1 MKRMQSMIIGSRTT
15 MFPQGDVVLVPF
27 PFTDLTRAKT
37 RPVFFKKKTAYEIET
52 GNFMVAM
59 ITSIPQSTSYDYEV
73 KDWRTANLL
82 APSWVRI
89 KIATI
94 NPKLVRYKPGS
105 LANVD
110 LIEVDKRIRLALGL

>member
-1 MKRMQSMIIGSRTT
+1 
-15 MFPQGDVVLVPF
+15 MFKKGDVVLIPF
-27 PFTDLTRAKT
+27 PFTDLTSAKT
-37 RPVFFKKKTAYEIET
+37 RPAVIVSTGSYEKET

-59 ITSIPQSTSYDYEV
+59 ITSVPQSTSYDYEV

>member
-1 MKRMQSMIIGSRTT
+1 
-15 MFPQGDVVLVPF
+15 MFKKGDVVLIPF
-27 PFTDLTRAKT
+27 PFTDLTSAKT
-37 RPVFFKKKTAYEIET
+37 RPAVIVSTEAYEKET

-59 ITSIPQSTSYDYEV
+59 ITSVPQSTSYDCEV

-105 LANVD
+105 LTTVD
-110 LIEVDKRIRLALGL
+110 LIEVDKRIRLAIGL

>member
-1 MKRMQSMIIGSRTT
+1 
-15 MFPQGDVVLVPF
+15 MFKKGDVVLIPF
-27 PFTDLTRAKT
+27 PFTDLTSAKT
-37 RPVFFKKKTAYEIET
+37 RPAVIVSAGLYERET

-59 ITSIPQSTSYDYEV
+59 ITSVPQSTSYDYEV

-105 LANVD
+105 LTTAD
-110 LIEVDKRIRLALGL
+110 LIEVDKRYAWR

>member
-1 MKRMQSMIIGSRTT
+1 
-15 MFPQGDVVLVPF
+15 MFKKGDVVLIPF
-27 PFTDLTRAKT
+27 PFTDLTSAKT
-37 RPVFFKKKTAYEIET
+37 RPAVIVSTGLYDKET

-59 ITSIPQSTSYDYEV
+59 ITSVPQSTSYDYEV

-105 LANVD
+105 LTTVD